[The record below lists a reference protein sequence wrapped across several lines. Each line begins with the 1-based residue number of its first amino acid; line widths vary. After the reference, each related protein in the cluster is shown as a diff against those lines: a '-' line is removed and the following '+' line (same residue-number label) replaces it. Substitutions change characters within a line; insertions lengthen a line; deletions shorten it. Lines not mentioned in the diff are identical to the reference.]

1 MTPGVQGRLPWHVA
15 TVTRIRPEAKDVV
28 TVAMT
33 VPDWP
38 GHLAGQH
45 LDLRLTAEDGYEA
58 QRSYSIASAPGNP
71 AVEITVERVEGG
83 EVSPFVLDELREGD
97 QLELRGPIGGYFTWT
112 PGSVDMPGTSEEVSP
127 VLLVGGGSG
136 VVPLMAMLRDRA
148 ERGAADPMRLLYS
161 SRAIEAIIFRDE
173 LEHLAAADNGFALTH
188 TLTRAQPADW
198 RGERRRIDRD
208 MLATVGFAASENPR
222 AFVCGPT
229 PLVEQVAADLLALGY
244 AEARVKTERFGPS
257 GGPKS

>member
-1 MTPGVQGRLPWHVA
+1 MTPAVQGRLPWLVA
-15 TVTRIRPEAKDVV
+15 TVTEIRPEARDVV

-33 VPDWP
+33 VPGWP

-45 LDLRLTAEDGYEA
+45 VDLRLTAPDGYVA
-58 QRSYSIASAPGNP
+58 QRSYSIASSPGNP
-71 AVEITVERVEGG
+71 ALEITVERVEGG

-112 PGSVDMPGTSEEVSP
+112 PGSEGKPGVPGHVSP

-136 VVPLMAMLRDRA
+136 VVPIMAMLRDRA
-148 ERGAADPMRLLYS
+148 ESGGTGPVRLLYS
-161 SRAIEAIIFRDE
+161 SRAFEAIIYHEE
-173 LEHLAAADNGFALTH
+173 LERLAAANDGFARTH
-188 TLTRAQPADW
+188 TLTRTQPADW
-198 RGERRRIDRD
+198 AGESRRIDRD
-208 MLATVGFAASENPR
+208 MLAAAGFPPAENPR

-257 GGPKS
+257 GGTKS